1 MRRTDKMSKLNAKQ
15 EAFCREY
22 VVDLNSAQA
31 AIRAGYSAKTA
42 RTIGS
47 KLLTNIDISEKI
59 QSLSAKHAE
68 NVGIT
73 AEWVLNGI
81 KELTDKLIE
90 MDDPKAAY
98 KGYELGG
105 KYLTLFSDKI
115 DHSSSDGSMTPKPTT
130 FNFVPVGPND

>member
-1 MRRTDKMSKLNAKQ
+1 MKKLNPKQ
-15 EAFCREY
+15 ESFCREY
-22 VVDLNSAQA
+22 IIDLNSAQA
-31 AIRAGYSAKTA
+31 AIRAGYSEKTA

-59 QSLSAKHAE
+59 QQLSDKHAE
-68 NVGIT
+68 SVGIT

-81 KELTDKLIE
+81 KDLTERLIE

-105 KYLTLFSDKI
+105 KYLTLFSDKV
-115 DHSSSDGSMTPKPTT
+115 DHTSSDGTMTPAT
-130 FNFVPVGPND
+130 FNFVPVGKND

>member
-1 MRRTDKMSKLNAKQ
+1 MKKLNDKQ

-31 AIRAGYSAKTA
+31 AIRAGYSEKTA

-59 QSLSAKHAE
+59 QSLSDKHAA

-73 AEWVLNGI
+73 TEWVLNGI
-81 KELTDKLIE
+81 KELTERLVK

-115 DHSSSDGSMTPKPTT
+115 DHTSSDGTMTPTT
-130 FNFVPVGPND
+130 FTFVPVGVDD